1 MQQTQQKHYLQII
14 HRILQVIFISK
25 TGKEIS
31 ILPSHMD
38 MTGNC
43 NHYAK
48 SPLRRAFSLYTKRK
62 RTKGGTVRFLL
73 IQKRF
78 TRLTILFCG
87 IFPRVAHQTGR
98 SGSSIPLSV
107 LSRDEVRIISSSCR
121 IISSITADSKISFMF
136 FLP

>member
-1 MQQTQQKHYLQII
+1 
-14 HRILQVIFISK
+14 
-25 TGKEIS
+25 
-31 ILPSHMD
+31 MD

-62 RTKGGTVRFLL
+62 RTKGGDGALPFYSKE
-73 IQKRF
+73 IYSIDDF
-78 TRLTILFCG
+78 ILWDISAG
-87 IFPRVAHQTGR
+87 GYNSI
-98 SGSSIPLSV
+98 SGSSMTGGELQ
-107 LSRDEVRIISSSCR
+107 IISSSCR